1 MLLILLYSAFGVEDM
16 KLFKLCSQENSL
28 LHKMEINFV
37 FSDYNFIP
45 SNILMNYHLSL
56 ARIQPIFEMSLKSI
70 SNTQNII
77 NHKLIDNNI

>member
-37 FSDYNFIP
+37 FSD
-45 SNILMNYHLSL
+45 L
-56 ARIQPIFEMSLKSI
+56 
-70 SNTQNII
+70 
-77 NHKLIDNNI
+77 